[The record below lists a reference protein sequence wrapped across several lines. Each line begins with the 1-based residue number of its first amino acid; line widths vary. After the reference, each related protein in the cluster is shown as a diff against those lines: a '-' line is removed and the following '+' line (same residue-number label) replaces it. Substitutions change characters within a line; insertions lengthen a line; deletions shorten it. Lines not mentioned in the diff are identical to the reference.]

1 MFDNC
6 RVCILEQKRPRR
18 MTCSDA
24 CHDRW
29 IDHSP
34 RYWAVRFYVNMLFWS
49 SVATLAFLAM
59 LWITAA
65 LVNILF
71 MVLPWALLVLIGLGV
86 WGIIKSVRSK

>member
-1 MFDNC
+1 
-6 RVCILEQKRPRR
+6 
-18 MTCSDA
+18 
-24 CHDRW
+24 
-29 IDHSP
+29 
-34 RYWAVRFYVNMLFWS
+34 MLFWS

-86 WGIIKSVRSK
+86 WGIIKSVTSK